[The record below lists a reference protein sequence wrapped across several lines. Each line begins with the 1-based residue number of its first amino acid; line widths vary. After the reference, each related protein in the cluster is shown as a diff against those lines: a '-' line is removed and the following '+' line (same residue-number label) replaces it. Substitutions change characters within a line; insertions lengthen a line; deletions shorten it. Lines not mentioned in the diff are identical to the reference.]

1 MKRIRKVT
9 FVALMSAVF
18 LLSSCIGSFN
28 LTRTVLDWNRSV
40 GDKFVNELVFLALN
54 VVPVYS
60 IAVFVDAVVLNT
72 IEFWTDE
79 NPMSMKAG
87 EKQQKIVEIDGKTY
101 QLTSEKYKM
110 TIEELG
116 ENKEVT
122 ELVFRELDQSWYLK
136 KGNKYQKLVEVEL
149 GETMEETSYHVV
161 LPEGTMHVKSGFDQ
175 LAMKEQLELA
185 GQMALQP

>member
-1 MKRIRKVT
+1 MKKIKKV
-9 FVALMSAVF
+9 FSVGLLSAVF

-54 VVPVYS
+54 IVPVYS
-60 IAVFVDAVVLNT
+60 VAVFVDAVVLNT

-79 NPMSMKAG
+79 NPMTMKAG
-87 EKQQKIVEIDGKTY
+87 EKQEKIVEIDGKTY

-116 ENKEVT
+116 ENKAAT
-122 ELVFRELDQSWYLK
+122 ELVFREIDQSWYLK

-161 LPEGTMHVKSGFDQ
+161 LPAGTMNVKSGFDK
-175 LAMKEQLELA
+175 LALKEQLELA

>member
-1 MKRIRKVT
+1 MKKIRKVT
-9 FVALMSAVF
+9 FVALISGVF

-54 VVPVYS
+54 IVPVYS
-60 IAVFVDAVVLNT
+60 VAVFVDAVVLNT

-116 ENKEVT
+116 ENKEVA

-149 GETMEETSYHVV
+149 GETLEQTSYHVV
-161 LPEGTMHVKSGFDQ
+161 LPEGTMNLKSGFDK
-175 LAMKEQLELA
+175 LALKEQLELA

>member
-1 MKRIRKVT
+1 MKKVRKVT
-9 FVALMSAVF
+9 FVALISAVF

-54 VVPVYS
+54 IVPVYS
-60 IAVFVDAVVLNT
+60 VAVFVDAVVLNT

-87 EKQQKIVEIDGKTY
+87 EKREKIVEIEGKMY
-101 QLTSEKYKM
+101 QLTSEKHKM

-116 ENKEVT
+116 ENKESM

-175 LAMKEQLELA
+175 LAVKEQLELA

>member
-1 MKRIRKVT
+1 MKKIRKIT
-9 FVALMSAVF
+9 FVALLSGVF
-18 LLSSCIGSFN
+18 LMSSCIGSFN

-54 VVPVYS
+54 IVPVYS
-60 IAVFVDAVVLNT
+60 VAVFVDAVVLNT

-87 EKQQKIVEIDGKTY
+87 EKHEKIVEIDGKTY

-116 ENKEVT
+116 ENKEAT
-122 ELVFRELDQSWYLK
+122 ELVFREIDQSWYLK

-149 GETMEETSYHVV
+149 GETLEQTSYHVV
-161 LPEGTMHVKSGFDQ
+161 LPEGTMNLKSGFDK
-175 LAMKEQLELA
+175 LALKEQLELA

>member
-1 MKRIRKVT
+1 MKK
-9 FVALMSAVF
+9 FKKGFSVALLSAVF

-54 VVPVYS
+54 IVPVYS
-60 IAVFVDAVVLNT
+60 VAVFVDAVVLNT

-87 EKQQKIVEIDGKTY
+87 EKQEKIVEIDGKTY

-116 ENKEVT
+116 ENKERT
-122 ELVFRELDQSWYLK
+122 ELVYRDEDQSWYMK
-136 KGNKYQKLVEVEL
+136 KGNKYQKLVEVNL
-149 GETMEETSYHVV
+149 GASLEETSYTII
-161 LPEGTMHVKSGFDQ
+161 LPEGMMTVKSGFDQ
-175 LAMKEQLELA
+175 LALKEQLELA
-185 GQMALQP
+185 GQVALQP

>member
-1 MKRIRKVT
+1 MKKIRRIT

-28 LTRTVLDWNRSV
+28 LTRTVYDWNRSV

-54 VVPVYS
+54 IVPVYS
-60 IAVFVDAVVLNT
+60 IAVFVDAVVLNS

-87 EKQQKIVEIDGKTY
+87 EKQEKIVEIDGKSY

-116 ENKEVT
+116 QNGKKT
-122 ELVFRELDQSWYLK
+122 ELVYRDEDQSWYMK

-161 LPEGTMHVKSGFDQ
+161 LPEGTMQVKSGFDQ
-175 LAMKEQLELA
+175 LALKEQLELA